1 MFVKIDKE
9 SLIFLDLLRFYT
21 FVLVKIL
28 GILSTAS

>member
-28 GILSTAS
+28 GILLTAS